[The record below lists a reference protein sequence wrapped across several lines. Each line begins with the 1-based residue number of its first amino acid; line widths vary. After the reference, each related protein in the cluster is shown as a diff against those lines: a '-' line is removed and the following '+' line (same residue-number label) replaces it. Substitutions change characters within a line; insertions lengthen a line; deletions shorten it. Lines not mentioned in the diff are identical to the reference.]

1 MKKLLSLL
9 VAAMFALSLSFATF
23 AEDKPADKAA
33 STEGKKKGTKKK
45 GDHKKKEGDAAKDAP
60 AKK

>member
-23 AEDKPADKAA
+23 AEDKPADKPA
-33 STEGKKKGTKKK
+33 STEKKKGTKKK
-45 GDHKKKEGDAAKDAP
+45 GEHKKKEGDAAKDAP